1 MSRSTKAQPVTPQRL
16 PRHQP
21 RSHSFYRSPLTP
33 SASPYTPI
41 SLRSMDSTG
50 SSTLTTPENIGGSV
64 KKRLAFSAG
73 SPGVVRNASMTQ
85 DRSLADIAENWR
97 SRANE
102 NGIKVSLGPQE
113 ESHYV
118 PDDSSDMS
126 LSDVANDSSIIST
139 EEALLAAP
147 FLSTHRRL
155 NSLPITNRP
164 RAQSHASLP
173 SSRLHPLSPVTSRI
187 NNRPPQTSSPLQS
200 RRTMST
206 SFSQSAS
213 LMSTPPPNR
222 TLARQL
228 KLKGSLTDPV
238 PPRKREAFGT
248 PSTPYNLGHR
258 SANMSVTLEPDTSL
272 DLFDIDENDYE
283 YDHEYQD
290 GSIENSF
297 SRNLEALQNN
307 NFGYPTFVQPIQQA
321 QSHVFHQPHFADPFQ
336 AIGTPNGLVD
346 GHVLNG
352 ITDSLEHR
360 FHVGRQ
366 QPVQS
371 AYYDDRIQPGSVLF
385 NPVPRFQHQFNQGM
399 PRAYPTPTFVPM
411 APPQL
416 PFHHQHS
423 LAVQPQVPYDRSFS
437 PPTIKSPFAPST
449 PELSPTDCSV
459 CLAANPASLAILQPC
474 KHPLCSACLTSA
486 LNIVGEKDMECA
498 VCKKSVL
505 DFKLVMGTSKGSSG
519 SRSSCGTPKND
530 THPLSEKATLSDM
543 AGRSFMEPISPVS
556 STRTP
561 ERQGAL
567 EELQSAFEFGL
578 ELGDLRAS
586 TPKHEKQ
593 TNDFS
598 VPEDRSHAHTTL
610 KRDIRRNE
618 DNVVLRID
626 NVPWDITPRQI
637 IHWLSSRLKGFMSFS
652 IPKARLSVMRML
664 KSDAAIAGA
673 ILRGETLASNASGK
687 KERGSVLGRGR
698 RARGVTVT
706 RSGQQELMSDVPLPP
721 LAWRFRWFSP
731 IPRCLEGDR
740 LIGALE
746 GGLLTEH
753 EISSLLYL
761 IREPDS
767 HFLKVPSLPFHSLI
781 SILSKFPTDV
791 DSRVFW
797 SANVRDALSEAT
809 YAAIQVLLPRVENAK
824 QDRKLGTQ
832 EEEFTMDL
840 VVALLH
846 TALDCQAFT
855 TQQILRLKELAQA
868 SSLPVPDADFPV
880 SYDDSASSSFS
891 ISSSVRTPSSQ
902 DNSTAVIDRS
912 KLNNSQVFEDLAREF
927 NLDAQRMPAL
937 LEALTQRLAQL
948 S

>member
-360 FHVGRQ
+360 SILAPFYSTRFLVSNISLTKACLAPILHDICSNGAS
-366 QPVQS
+366 S
-371 AYYDDRIQPGSVLF
+371 ATFPS
-385 NPVPRFQHQFNQGM
+385 
-399 PRAYPTPTFVPM
+399 PT
-411 APPQL
+411 L
-416 PFHHQHS
+416 PCCP
-423 LAVQPQVPYDRSFS
+423 AAGTYDRSFS
-437 PPTIKSPFAPST
+437 PPTIKSPFALPPLNFLPPTALSVSLLSGVSCNSST
-449 PELSPTDCSV
+449 LQASSMF
-459 CLAANPASLAILQPC
+459 CLPD
-474 KHPLCSACLTSA
+474 KRFEHY
-486 LNIVGEKDMECA
+486 
-498 VCKKSVL
+498 
-505 DFKLVMGTSKGSSG
+505 FKLVMGTSKGAVEVAPPVE
-519 SRSSCGTPKND
+519 RPK
-530 THPLSEKATLSDM
+530 TIPILCPEKATCRTWQ
-543 AGRSFMEPISPVS
+543 AGLLWNPSHP
-556 STRTP
+556 
-561 ERQGAL
+561 
-567 EELQSAFEFGL
+567 AFEFGL

-586 TPKHEKQ
+586 TPKHESRL
-593 TNDFS
+593 TIFS

-637 IHWLSSRLKGFMSFS
+637 IHWLQQPVERVHVLLDSKG
-652 IPKARLSVMRML
+652 KTLSHAYVEV
-664 KSDAAIAGA
+664 KDAAIAGA

-706 RSGQQELMSDVPLPP
+706 RSGQQELMSDLFPHWRGGFDGSRPS
-721 LAWRFRWFSP
+721 LAD
-731 IPRCLEGDR
+731 LEGDR

-797 SANVRDALSEAT
+797 SANVRDALWEAT